1 MDTCICMAETLH
13 CSPETIIT
21 LLTGNTPGQNKKVF
35 KKITL
40 YKWNHIV
47 CTCLILVFLTQHNS
61 LEMNQIVY
69 VNSSSL
75 FTSEQYSKVGF
86 PGGSEVKNLPAN
98 ARDTGSIPGR
108 RRLPGEGNGNSC
120 QYFCL
125 GNPTDRGAQQTTV
138 HGAAKSQTQ
147 LSHKTTATGPFYLG
161 LFPQSQL
168 EGHLFSI
175 SFPPKTNPTPHWAKL
190 TASP

>member
-75 FTSEQYSKVGF
+75 FTSE
-86 PGGSEVKNLPAN
+86 
-98 ARDTGSIPGR
+98 
-108 RRLPGEGNGNSC
+108 
-120 QYFCL
+120 
-125 GNPTDRGAQQTTV
+125 
-138 HGAAKSQTQ
+138 
-147 LSHKTTATGPFYLG
+147 
-161 LFPQSQL
+161 
-168 EGHLFSI
+168 
-175 SFPPKTNPTPHWAKL
+175 
-190 TASP
+190 